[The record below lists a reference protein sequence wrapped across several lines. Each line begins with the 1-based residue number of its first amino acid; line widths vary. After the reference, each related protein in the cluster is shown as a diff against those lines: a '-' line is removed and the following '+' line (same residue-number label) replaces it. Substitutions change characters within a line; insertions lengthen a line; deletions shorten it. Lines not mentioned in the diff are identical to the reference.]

1 MGEQHFYCYGRD
13 SVVYFH
19 IVILFIIPPRV
30 KKKKKGFLILNS
42 KPGHAPVVTVWGS
55 VVEWG
60 SVFRYVIILVR
71 WKSMSYKQR

>member
-19 IVILFIIPPRV
+19 IVILFIIPPRGKR
-30 KKKKKGFLILNS
+30 KKSFWILNS

-60 SVFRYVIILVR
+60 SVFRYVIILVI
-71 WKSMSYKQR
+71 W